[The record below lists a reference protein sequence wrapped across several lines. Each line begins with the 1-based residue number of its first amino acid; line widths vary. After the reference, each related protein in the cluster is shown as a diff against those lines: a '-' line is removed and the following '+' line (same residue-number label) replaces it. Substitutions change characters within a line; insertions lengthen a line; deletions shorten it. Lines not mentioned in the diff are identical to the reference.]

1 MGTTCDSFQAL
12 GNCPDDMDKLKSL
25 VIEGAIEWA
34 VLLSIRADIPSGPLA
49 LDVSSDCNSSK
60 TSDLEHSN
68 SCGQTLCDETIDADG
83 TRGGTDVLKH
93 CSKPFNLCCQT
104 IRLALP
110 NHSIRVA
117 KLFDRYPRCKTIRSG
132 IVKSFDPRLKTIQSA
147 L

>member
-68 SCGQTLCDETIDADG
+68 SCGQTLCDETLDADG
-83 TRGGTDVLKH
+83 TRGGTVLKY
-93 CSKPFNLCCQT
+93 CSKNSFNM
-104 IRLALP
+104 LALQA
-110 NHSIRVA
+110 SLVA
-117 KLFDRYPRCKTIRSG
+117 VIPLWDRAGTVLFVLRRCVTHY
-132 IVKSFDPRLKTIQSA
+132 
-147 L
+147 